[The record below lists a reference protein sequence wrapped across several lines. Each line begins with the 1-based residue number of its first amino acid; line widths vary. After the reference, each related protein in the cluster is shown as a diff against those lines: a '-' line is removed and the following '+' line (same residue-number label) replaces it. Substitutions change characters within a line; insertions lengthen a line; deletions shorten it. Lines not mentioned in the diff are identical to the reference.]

1 MTPQA
6 HLIDIS
12 WSEPIPELGGWVSL
26 VNSQRERKG
35 RDLEGRRQM
44 QRDGDREKLAEV
56 RQSRGSE
63 APYLRAGRR
72 GPGRG
77 APGSPAQAR
86 RRSGRSTAGGLAG
99 GGGGNPP
106 PTRNCL
112 LAWVRRGEEAVSP
125 SVTPSALQYQPSALR
140 PRPSAGPAHHCRS
153 HRPRPQPCP
162 VPPLTKAAVVAGK
175 PISGGGGVGRRR
187 GRWRRG
193 RVRVPLGGALD
204 TQLVGWRLL

>member
-1 MTPQA
+1 
-6 HLIDIS
+6 
-12 WSEPIPELGGWVSL
+12 
-26 VNSQRERKG
+26 
-35 RDLEGRRQM
+35 M
-44 QRDGDREKLAEV
+44 QRDGDRERLAEV
-56 RQSRGSE
+56 RQGRGSE

-86 RRSGRSTAGGLAG
+86 RRSGRSTGAGLAG

-125 SVTPSALQYQPSALR
+125 SSVTLSALHRQPL
-140 PRPSAGPAHHCRS
+140 PSDPAPHQAPPTTAGATAPA
-153 HRPRPQPCP
+153 
-162 VPPLTKAAVVAGK
+162 PPLTKAAVVAGK

-187 GRWRRG
+187 GRWGRG